1 MDRLLLGLFVVVGVP
16 AANVLY
22 VYLIEWLLARMPDRF
37 RAGVRPWLWIGPAL
51 ILLFFFLI
59 YPTLNTIYISFFNAN
74 STVFV
79 GLDNY
84 QYSFSNSAMLLAI
97 RNNALWLVFFTIF
110 TVGFGFLI
118 ALLADRVR
126 YESGIKALIFLPMA
140 ISYVAS
146 GIIWKLMYQ
155 YDPPVRNQT
164 GTLNA
169 FITSVIPDQG
179 PVAWLITQ
187 PINNFAL
194 ILIGV
199 WMWTGF
205 ATVILSAGLK
215 SIPDEILEAAR
226 IDGAGEFHILRHITI
241 PMMSSTIAVV
251 ATTMVINVLKVFDI
265 PYIMTNGNFGTE
277 VIALRMYKEMF
288 NFRHFGRASA
298 IAVVLFLAIVP
309 VMIYNIRRFREQ
321 EATR

>member
-1 MDRLLLGLFVVVGVP
+1 MERLLLGLVVVIGVP
-16 AANVLY
+16 AATVFY
-22 VYLIEWLLARMPDRF
+22 VWLIEFLLARLTGR
-37 RAGVRPWLWIGPAL
+37 GQTSVRPWLWVLPAVL
-51 ILLFFFLI
+51 LLFTYLV
-59 YPTLNTIYISFFNAN
+59 YPTINTIYISLFNAN

-84 QYSFSNSAMLLAI
+84 RYSFTNPIMLTAI
-97 RNNALWLVFFTIF
+97 RNNILWLVFFTVM
-110 TVGFGFLI
+110 TVGGGLFI
-118 ALLADRVR
+118 AILADRVR
-126 YESGIKALIFLPMA
+126 YESTVKAVFFLPMA

-146 GIIWKLMYQ
+146 GVIWKLMYQ
-155 YDPPVRNQT
+155 YNPPIRDQV
-164 GTLNA
+164 GTVNA
-169 FITSVIPDQG
+169 FITSVIPGQD
-179 PVAWLITQ
+179 PIAWLISP
-187 PINNFAL
+187 PINNIAL

-226 IDGAGEFHILRHITI
+226 MDGASEVQVLTSITI

-251 ATTMVINVLKVFDI
+251 ATTMVINVLKIFDI
-265 PYIMTNGNFGTE
+265 PYVMTNGQFQTE

-298 IAVVLFLAIVP
+298 IAVILFMAIIP
-309 VMIYNIRRFREQ
+309 VMLYNIKRFREQ
-321 EATR
+321 EAIR

>member
-1 MDRLLLGLFVVVGVP
+1 VVGVP
-16 AANVLY
+16 AATVLY
-22 VYLIEWLLARMPDRF
+22 VYLIEWLLGLMPDRA
-37 RAGVRPWLWIGPAL
+37 RTLVRPWLWIGPAI
-51 ILLFFFLI
+51 ILLTFYLI

-74 STVFV
+74 STAFV
-79 GLDNY
+79 GTANY
-84 QYSFSNSAMLLAI
+84 SYSFSNPAMLLAI
-97 RNNALWLVFFTIF
+97 RNNVLWLVFFTLL
-110 TVGFGFLI
+110 TVSFGFII

-155 YDPPVRNQT
+155 YDPPIRAQT
-164 GTLNA
+164 GTVNA
-169 FITSVIPDQG
+169 FIDAVVPG
-179 PVAWLITQ
+179 YEPVAWLITQ

-215 SIPDEILEAAR
+215 SIPEEILEAAR
-226 IDGAGEFHILRHITI
+226 IDGAGELQILRHITV

-288 NFRHFGRASA
+288 NIRHFGRASA
-298 IAVVLFLAIVP
+298 IAVILFLAIVP
-309 VMIYNIRRFREQ
+309 IMIYNIKRFREQ